1 VTRPTSTGTTVIS
14 RETSCSSGLIRARG
28 LPPRLIE
35 PAAGRRKVRDVT
47 ASPSGA
53 SRSGNRYTSP
63 MDEHRQKASQGH
75 EALRALPKVD
85 ELLAAPAVAALAA
98 GAGRTLVVAAV
109 RETIEA
115 ARDSVKRGA
124 GAPADW
130 PAAVAARVAAIS
142 GPSLKPV
149 VNATGIIV
157 HTNLGR
163 SVLPPAAIER
173 MATIAGRY
181 SNLELDLA
189 TGKRGSRQSHVEPL
203 LTRLSGAEAAMAV
216 NNNAAAV
223 LLVLAAL
230 ARRKEVIVSRG
241 QLVEIGG
248 SFRVPDI
255 MRESGARLVEVGT
268 TNRTRLSDYRGA
280 IGPRT
285 GMLLK
290 VHSSNFR
297 VVGFTEE
304 VSTAELARLGR
315 ETGVPV
321 VEDQGSGVLVPLERY
336 GLAHEPT
343 VGEAIEAGADLVTCS
358 GDKLLGGPQAGLIFG
373 RKELVDK
380 LKKHPLA
387 RAVRCDKTSLAALEA
402 TLALFLDPDTAG
414 ASDPTLAMLAASREE
429 LRPRCEALAAAL
441 AEALGPGF
449 DVSVRDD
456 VTLCGGGALPTE
468 EIETVV
474 VAVGAAAPGGAAPP
488 GAAKGGS
495 KARAGGKAGAS
506 LTRMEAQLRQGHPAV
521 VARVK
526 DDKLLFD
533 TRTMLDGDDVLV
545 VRAMRQVAADG

>member
-1 VTRPTSTGTTVIS
+1 
-14 RETSCSSGLIRARG
+14 
-28 LPPRLIE
+28 
-35 PAAGRRKVRDVT
+35 
-47 ASPSGA
+47 
-53 SRSGNRYTSP
+53 
-63 MDEHRQKASQGH
+63 
-75 EALRALPKVD
+75 
-85 ELLAAPAVAALAA
+85 
-98 GAGRTLVVAAV
+98 
-109 RETIEA
+109 
-115 ARDSVKRGA
+115 
-124 GAPADW
+124 
-130 PAAVAARVAAIS
+130 
-142 GPSLKPV
+142 
-149 VNATGIIV
+149 
-157 HTNLGR
+157 
-163 SVLPPAAIER
+163 
-173 MATIAGRY
+173 
-181 SNLELDLA
+181 
-189 TGKRGSRQSHVEPL
+189 
-203 LTRLSGAEAAMAV
+203 
-216 NNNAAAV
+216 
-223 LLVLAAL
+223 
-230 ARRKEVIVSRG
+230 
-241 QLVEIGG
+241 
-248 SFRVPDI
+248 

-336 GLAHEPT
+336 GLGHEPT

-474 VAVGAAAPGGAAPP
+474 VAVGVAAPP
-488 GAAKGGS
+488 GAAGGGS
-495 KARAGGKAGAS
+495 KVRAASRAGAS